1 MHKGDIKGSTATI
14 ASSGGSFTAG
24 TVSADSSIKT
34 VGGRVS
40 IKQLVGISLDI
51 NTGGGEIVLGSL
63 YGNGLKTMRPMLLS
77 TGLCTCNR
85 LPPAT

>member
-24 TVSADSSIKT
+24 MVSADSSIKT

-63 YGNGLKTMRPMLLS
+63 YGNGLKTL
-77 TGLCTCNR
+77 
-85 LPPAT
+85 